1 LDLDIKIMKTYPK
14 KKSLKKGVMSDISNV
29 ILSKKACENIIKAAK
44 DGYSTPYKQE
54 RFGILLGRLK
64 EDTIFVTNAILYK
77 CGKYTRTSVLVE
89 SYSIEEFIK
98 KLVKKLHLR
107 FLGSFHTHN
116 EVANTI
122 SSTLSEDDK
131 YPISENY
138 KTLLEITATIWVSDS
153 PLQQS
158 LYYCQARSGKYRIR
172 IAAYRAEGSF
182 PIIPVGCK

>member
-1 LDLDIKIMKTYPK
+1 MNNSIFLKIMKNYSK
-14 KKSLKKGVMSDISNV
+14 KKSLKRDVISDISNV
-29 ILSKKACENIIKAAK
+29 ILSKKACENIIKVAK
-44 DGYSTPYKQE
+44 DGYSVPYKQE
-54 RFGILLGRLK
+54 RLGILLGRLK

-77 CGKYTRTSVLVE
+77 GSKYTRTSVSVE
-89 SYSIEEFIK
+89 SHSIEEFIK

-107 FLGSFHTHN
+107 FLRSFHTHN

-122 SSTLSEDDK
+122 SSILSEDDK

-138 KTLLEITATIWVSDS
+138 RTLIEITATIWVSDS

-172 IAAYRAEGSF
+172 IAAYRSGGSF
-182 PIIPVGCK
+182 PIFPVR